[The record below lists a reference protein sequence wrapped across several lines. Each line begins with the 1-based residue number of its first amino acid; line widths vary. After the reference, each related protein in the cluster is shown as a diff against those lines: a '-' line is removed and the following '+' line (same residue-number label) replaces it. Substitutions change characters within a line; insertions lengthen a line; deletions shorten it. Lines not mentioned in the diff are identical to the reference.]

1 MILGAKMK
9 YYNFQIIVNGFQ
21 INTND
26 DMEHITDLLAGA
38 NCDDSVISS
47 YNKTLYLDFDR
58 EADCYEQAIMSAI
71 KDIES
76 IPHLKVASVDAGDYV
91 GLSDA
96 AELADITRS
105 ALSNYNKGIRGNGQ
119 FPAPILRITN
129 KNPVWR
135 WSDIASWLSANGK
148 IEQEL
153 VDNAR
158 TVEAINMALQLRN
171 KALLSN
177 ILAMTQLLDNNN
189 KSLI

>member
-9 YYNFQIIVNGFQ
+9 DYNFQIIVTGTQ

-26 DMEHITDLLAGA
+26 EMEHITDILVGAG
-38 NCDDSVISS
+38 CDDSVIGS

-58 EADCYEQAIMSAI
+58 AADSYEQAIMSAI

-76 IPHLKVASVDAGDYV
+76 IAHLKVVSVDAGDYV

-96 AELADITRS
+96 AELADTTRS

-119 FPAPILRITN
+119 FPTPILRITN

-135 WSDIASWLSANGK
+135 WSDIASWLNDNGK

-153 VDNAR
+153 VNNAR
-158 TVEAINMALQLRN
+158 TVEAINIALQLRN
-171 KALLSN
+171 KALLDN
-177 ILAMTQLLDNNN
+177 ILTMTQSLDNN
-189 KSLI
+189 KKPLM